1 MVTTAD
7 SDVVTL
13 DVLDPAYRIDGPEV
27 RAAREAN
34 WYARTPMG
42 IAVLRHDEISQLLT
56 DRRLVQGSHL
66 ILAAQGVLE
75 GPVPDFFNSIILSVE
90 GDDHTRLRLVRQH
103 RPGGLRPGRR
113 RLRHHRR
120 PSRPADL
127 RRRHPL
133 LPGRQPG
140 PRRDGAG
147 PADPGPQARA
157 DRGGGGAAV
166 ASGAGHH
173 RPGDPATAVRRELIR
188 AGRGVRPNDAQW
200 GGQPRSV
207 STSVAR

>member
-90 GDDHTRLRLVRQH
+90 GDDHTRLRLV
-103 RPGGLRPGRR
+103 
-113 RLRHHRR
+113 
-120 PSRPADL
+120 
-127 RRRHPL
+127 
-133 LPGRQPG
+133 
-140 PRRDGAG
+140 
-147 PADPGPQARA
+147 
-157 DRGGGGAAV
+157 
-166 ASGAGHH
+166 
-173 RPGDPATAVRRELIR
+173 PATPTRRSTAR
-188 AGRGVRPNDAQW
+188 TPTT
-200 GGQPRSV
+200 
-207 STSVAR
+207 STSPSPVPPR